1 MTFQTSE
8 APNLWRWSCCSS
20 NLPWWSLHLE
30 SPLTPGSSLFH
41 WSQPHQ
47 ASEEPCEAALTF
59 IQPAAA
65 PAVVP
70 WWKEPVQVRL
80 HSNDEGNLPGNA
92 SCVVN
97 SAVTLPLPTNTE
109 NISNRFAFLL
119 WVMGDLTPYQILPLE
134 IRFYSHTQEKIKKEN
149 VSKGPFI
156 KDLFAAWKTY
166 P

>member
-1 MTFQTSE
+1 MELLQQQPALMVT
-8 APNLWRWSCCSS
+8 APGEPPHPRFIPLPLIPASPGLRGALWSCSDFYPASS
-20 NLPWWSLHLE
+20 S
-30 SPLTPGSSLFH
+30 
-41 WSQPHQ
+41 
-47 ASEEPCEAALTF
+47 
-59 IQPAAA
+59 

>member
-1 MTFQTSE
+1 MKHQTCE
-8 APNLWRWSCCSS
+8 DGAAAAATCPDGHCTWRAPSPQVHPSSIDPSLTRPQRSPVKLLWLLSSQQQPQQLYPGGKSPCRWGCTRMMKGTCQCSS
-20 NLPWWSLHLE
+20 
-30 SPLTPGSSLFH
+30 
-41 WSQPHQ
+41 
-47 ASEEPCEAALTF
+47 
-59 IQPAAA
+59 
-65 PAVVP
+65 
-70 WWKEPVQVRL
+70 
-80 HSNDEGNLPGNA
+80 